1 MSKDK
6 AWQNRWANNDKW
18 PESRFAK
25 RVFSF
30 LKNKKVSTLLEL
42 GCGGGRDAV
51 YFTRKGLRVVALD
64 SFESEKQQT
73 KLQQA
78 GIKFINKDIA
88 DINFKPNAF
97 DVIYA
102 HLSLHY
108 FNDKDT
114 QNIFRKLYKILKPGG
129 YLFVKC
135 KSINDPLFGRGK
147 KIEKDFYEFGHRRHF
162 FTKEYMRNNLHVF
175 EIVKIQK
182 TNSFVHPGKA
192 AFIEAFAKK
201 K

>member
-6 AWQNRWANNDKW
+6 AWQNRWVNKDKW

-25 RVFSF
+25 RVSLF
-30 LKNKKVSTLLEL
+30 LKNKKVGTVLEL

-51 YFTRKGLRVVALD
+51 FFTKKGLRVVALD
-64 SFESEKQQT
+64 NFESEKQQL

-78 GIKFINKDIA
+78 GIKFINSDIKDIKLKA
-88 DINFKPNAF
+88 NSF

-108 FNDKDT
+108 FNEKDT
-114 QNIFRKLYKILKPGG
+114 QSIFAKLYKILKPGG

-135 KSINDPLFGRGK
+135 KSTADPLFGKGK
-147 KIEKDFYEFGHRRHF
+147 KIEDDFYEFEHRRHF
-162 FTKEYMRNNLHVF
+162 FTKEYMQKNLQDF
-175 EIVKIQK
+175 AIIKIQK
-182 TNSFVHPGKA
+182 TNSFINPGKA
-192 AFIEAFAKK
+192 SFIEAFAKK